1 MFFAISLHSV
11 NLTLFHAG
19 KLTLLSS
26 NFSFYYYIEVH
37 FHVECLPDFN
47 KLLFV
52 PIMPKNQNVGDKI
65 SRDDLLRQ
73 IPGFLKNSPVGTHF
87 YELLNDQLIFRG
99 GNLIADTLLQTD
111 HRNLIGKS
119 IESAFPGLVKTKIPG
134 IYKEIAI
141 KGTSWNSDEVQYRIH
156 DSIHYF
162 KVSAFQTLPGN
173 MIAMFTDITDLKN
186 TEHVLKLK
194 NEELLAVEEGL
205 RESEEKF
212 RIAFKTS
219 PDSVNI
225 NRLSDGLYIEIN
237 EGFTHLTGYT
247 WEDVKGKTSSM
258 INIWH
263 NPADRQRMVE
273 ALKSSGKVVNLEAKF
288 RLKNGEVKTGLMS
301 ASFFKL
307 RNEVYV
313 MSVTRDIEEIV
324 QARATIR
331 ESDERFR
338 QLAENIDDVFWLS
351 EGNRIL
357 YLNSALE
364 RTFGFS
370 STSISQNINNLGKII
385 YPEDLPVYDELTS
398 LRRGG
403 KTEPIFRQL
412 RIIDPSGKIRWV
424 WARLFPILDENNKLF
439 RIAGMVSDITLQKEI
454 ENELRT
460 AKEKAQESDQLKSA
474 FLANLS
480 HEIRTPM
487 NGILGFSNLLTRE
500 DADTEMKSQYV
511 EIIKKSSDQL
521 LHIIDDLVDI
531 SKIEANQMR
540 IIKQECRL
548 NQLLDDLQIFYQEL
562 LKQNEKNSVEL
573 SRHCP
578 LSGEDSIIITD
589 EFRLRQ
595 ILMNLLSNAVKFTHK
610 GHIRFGY
617 SLENKNLLGFFVEDT
632 GIGIEEDH
640 TDVIFQPFR
649 QADNNNTR
657 EYGGTGL
664 GLSISRGLVKLLGG
678 SLELKSTPG
687 KGSTFYFTIPYQP
700 VRPPEVESDG
710 SAPDDTDLHWDGKS
724 VLIVEDDELNFRY
737 LQEILAPTGL
747 RIILAC
753 NGLQALEEISM
764 NNPDLVIMDIRLP
777 LMNGLDAARMIR
789 QNGNPVPIIAQ
800 TAYAMIEDKN
810 ACFQAGCD
818 DYVPKPI
825 QREVLLRKIAC
836 LLKKDNV
843 E

>member
-1 MFFAISLHSV
+1 
-11 NLTLFHAG
+11 
-19 KLTLLSS
+19 
-26 NFSFYYYIEVH
+26 
-37 FHVECLPDFN
+37 
-47 KLLFV
+47 
-52 PIMPKNQNVGDKI
+52 MPKNQNVEDKM

-87 YELLNDQLIFRG
+87 YEILNDQLIFRG
-99 GNLIADTLLQTD
+99 GNFMADQILQTD
-111 HRNLIGKS
+111 HRKLIGKT
-119 IESAFPGLVKTKIPG
+119 IESAFPGLEKTDIPR
-134 IYKEIAI
+134 IYKEIAV
-141 KGTSWNSDEVQYRIH
+141 KGTSWNSDEVQYHIN
-156 DSIHYF
+156 DGIHYF
-162 KVSAFQTLPGN
+162 KVSAFQTLSGN
-173 MIAMFTDITDLKN
+173 MIAMFSDITDLKN
-186 TEHVLKLK
+186 SELVLKLK
-194 NEELLAVEEGL
+194 NEELLAAEEGL

-225 NRLSDGLYIEIN
+225 NRLADGMYIEIN

-263 NPADRQRMVE
+263 NPADRQRMVD
-273 ALKSSGKVVNLEAKF
+273 ALKSNGKVVNLEAKF

-331 ESDERFR
+331 ESDERFS

-364 RTFGFS
+364 RTFGFK
-370 STSISQNINNLGKII
+370 STSVIQNINNLGKVI

-398 LRRGG
+398 LRRSG
-403 KTEPIFRQL
+403 KTEPVFRQL
-412 RIIDPSGKIRWV
+412 RIIDPAGKIRWI
-424 WARLFPILDENNKLF
+424 WARLFPILDENNQLF

-460 AKEKAQESDQLKSA
+460 AKEKAQESDHLKSA

-487 NGILGFSNLLTRE
+487 NGILGFSNLITRD
-500 DADTEMKSQYV
+500 DADAEMKNQYV
-511 EIIKKSSDQL
+511 EIIHKSSDQL

-548 NQLLDDLQIFYQEL
+548 NHLLDDLHLFYQQL
-562 LKQNEKNSVEL
+562 LKQNEKTSVEI
-573 SRHCP
+573 SKHYV
-578 LSGEDSIIITD
+578 LSGDDSVIITD

-617 SLENKNLLGFFVEDT
+617 TLEKKNLLRFFVEDT
-632 GIGIEEDH
+632 GIGIEKDH
-640 TDVIFQPFR
+640 TEVIFQPFR
-649 QADNNNTR
+649 QADYNNTR
-657 EYGGTGL
+657 EYEGTGL
-664 GLSISRGLVKLLGG
+664 GLSISRGLVKLLDG
-678 SLELKSTPG
+678 SLELKSNPG

-700 VRPPEVESDG
+700 VRPPEDNGGNALNE
-710 SAPDDTDLHWDGKS
+710 TDLHWNGRS
-724 VLIVEDDELNFRY
+724 VLIVEDDEINFRY

-753 NGLQALEEISM
+753 NGVQALEEFST

-777 LMNGLDAARMIR
+777 QMNGLDAARKIR
-789 QNGNPVPIIAQ
+789 QEGSTVPIIAQ
-800 TAYAMIEDKN
+800 TAYAMMDDKN
-810 ACFQAGCD
+810 ACFEAGCD
-818 DYVPKPI
+818 DYVAKPI
-825 QREVLLRKIAC
+825 QREVLLGKIAFH
-836 LLKKDNV
+836 LKKVKADKTI
-843 E
+843 